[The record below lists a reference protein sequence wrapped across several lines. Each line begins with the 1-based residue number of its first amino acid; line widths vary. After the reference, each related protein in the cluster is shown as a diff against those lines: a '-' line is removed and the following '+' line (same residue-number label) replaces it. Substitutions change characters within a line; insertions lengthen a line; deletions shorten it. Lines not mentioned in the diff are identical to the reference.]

1 MLLLGVGE
9 TIGIVFGIL
18 GLLLLIIFMSGV
30 RIVRQ
35 TSKYIVER
43 LGAYHDTWG
52 VGIHY
57 KWPFFDKIA
66 AVVSMKEQIK
76 DFDPQPVIT
85 KDNVTMQ
92 IDTVIFYSVTDPKLY
107 LYGVEDPI
115 SGIEKLSVTTL
126 RNIIGE
132 LDLDQTLTSRDIIN
146 TKMRAILDE
155 ATDPWGIKV
164 TRVEVKNILPPQDIR
179 DSMERQMRAER
190 EKREQILLAEGQK
203 QSAILVAEG
212 QKESAILAAEG
223 QKEARIKAAEAEA
236 ESIRQ
241 VKEAEAEGLLAIR
254 KAEAES
260 IKVLNEAN
268 PSDRVLTI
276 KSFEALE
283 KVADGKATKLVVP
296 TSLTNVTSLASVVKE
311 VMKDDAPVVEEI
323 KK

>member
-85 KDNVTMQ
+85 KDKVTMK
-92 IDTVIFYSVTDPKLY
+92 IDTVILYSVTDPKLY

-115 SGIEKLSVTTL
+115 SGIEKLSVT
-126 RNIIGE
+126 
-132 LDLDQTLTSRDIIN
+132 
-146 TKMRAILDE
+146 
-155 ATDPWGIKV
+155 
-164 TRVEVKNILPPQDIR
+164 
-179 DSMERQMRAER
+179 
-190 EKREQILLAEGQK
+190 
-203 QSAILVAEG
+203 
-212 QKESAILAAEG
+212 
-223 QKEARIKAAEAEA
+223 
-236 ESIRQ
+236 
-241 VKEAEAEGLLAIR
+241 
-254 KAEAES
+254 
-260 IKVLNEAN
+260 
-268 PSDRVLTI
+268 
-276 KSFEALE
+276 
-283 KVADGKATKLVVP
+283 
-296 TSLTNVTSLASVVKE
+296 
-311 VMKDDAPVVEEI
+311 
-323 KK
+323 